1 MDKIKVIQHAR
12 SYMDKLSKGIDPIS
26 GMDSTSL
33 LQQEQ
38 LRKCFAFVSDIL
50 EEIVDNN
57 GLVNLPDVNGHNYQ
71 IVKKKAAFSLNSQ
84 QKAKVRI
91 TNELINPSS
100 FIKNINAVVDD
111 SSMEKLSLKT
121 VNQWLLDKGY
131 ISETKAMTFVN
142 RTIKVP
148 TPYSEGI
155 GIFEQVVVD
164 KSTGETKK
172 ELRYSRQAQQ
182 FILDN
187 LDEIIKYGKE

>member
-50 EEIVDNN
+50 GEVIDNN
-57 GLVNLPDVNGHNYQ
+57 GLVNLPEVTGHNYE
-71 IVKKKAAFSLNSQ
+71 IVRKKAAFSLNPQ
-84 QKAKVRI
+84 QKARVWLS
-91 TNELINPSS
+91 ENPLSPNS
-100 FIKNINAVVDD
+100 FVKNINAVINENDT
-111 SSMEKLSLKT
+111 EKLSVT
-121 VNQWLLDKGY
+121 AINGWLREKGLMA
-131 ISETKAMTFVN
+131 ETH
-142 RTIKVP
+142 VP
-148 TPYSEGI
+148 TVINKNVKIATSLSGRI
-155 GIFEQVVVD
+155 GIVEEAVID
-164 KSTGETKK
+164 KNTGEAKRQLLFTK
-172 ELRYSRQAQQ
+172 QAQQ

>member
-1 MDKIKVIQHAR
+1 MDKLKVIQHAKT
-12 SYMDKLSKGIDPIS
+12 YMDKLSKGIDPIS
-26 GMDSTSL
+26 GMDSASL

-50 EEIVDNN
+50 GEVIDNN
-57 GLVNLPDVNGHNYQ
+57 GLVNLPEVTGHNYQ
-71 IVKKKAAFSLNSQ
+71 IVKKKAAFALNPQ

-111 SSMEKLSLKT
+111 SSMERLSLKT

-131 ISETKAMTFVN
+131 INETKAMTFVN
-142 RTIKVP
+142 RTVKIS
-148 TPYSEGI
+148 TPYSESV

-164 KSTGETKK
+164 KTTGETKK

-187 LDEIIKYGKE
+187 LDEIIKYSKE

>member
-1 MDKIKVIQHAR
+1 MDKLKVIQHAKT
-12 SYMDKLSKGIDPIS
+12 YMDKLSKGIDPIS

-71 IVKKKAAFSLNSQ
+71 IVKKKAAFALNHQ
-84 QKAKVRI
+84 QKSKIEI
-91 TNELINPSS
+91 TNALISPTT
-100 FIKNINAVVDD
+100 FIRNINSVIDID
-111 SSMEKLSLKT
+111 SMEKLSLKS
-121 VNQWLLDKGY
+121 VNLWLLDKGY
-131 ISETKAMTFVN
+131 INETKAMTFVN
-142 RTIKVP
+142 RTVKIS
-148 TPYSEGI
+148 TPYSESV

-164 KSTGETKK
+164 KTTGETKK

-187 LDEIIKYGKE
+187 LDEIIKYSKE